1 MSLLDWFNPEYSQ
14 ARSLRQLSK
23 GLLAQGARSRLSQKR
38 SKRSLS
44 DLTDDIGFVTMCLAS
59 LVDSLVE
66 KGVITKEELVAHMKK
81 VDGLDGV
88 RDGKLDPNALRGATG
103 MPKESDQ
110 DASRPRRKKLLP
122 KVSKLQRNRRK

>member
-88 RDGKLDPNALRGATG
+88 RDGKLDPNTLRGATG